1 MKRFDDRAADEL
13 RPVRFHRNYAENADG
28 SVLVEVGRTK
38 VLCTVCAATKVP
50 MFQKSKGQGWMTA
63 EYSMLPGSV
72 QGRKTRELGKR
83 DGRSV
88 EIQRLIGRALR
99 AVIDLSAFPDHTL
112 HVDCDVV
119 QADGGTRCASITGA
133 AVALHDALQ
142 TLSSRGQLRH
152 WPMRDWPT
160 AVSVGLVAGQE
171 FLDLDYG
178 EDFEAGVDMNVIGTG
193 SGKIIEVQG
202 TAEDLP
208 FEREVFNRLVDLG
221 MNGVAEL
228 AAMQKAA
235 VEAGL
240 PV

>member
-1 MKRFDDRAADEL
+1 MNRFDDRAADEL
-13 RPVRFHRNYAENADG
+13 RPVRFRRNYAQNADG

-38 VLCTVCAATKVP
+38 VLCTVCASSKVP
-50 MFQKSKGQGWMTA
+50 LFQKSRGQGWMTA

-72 QGRKTRELGKR
+72 PGRKARETASR

-99 AVIDLSAFPDHTL
+99 SVIDLSAFPEHTL
-112 HVDCDVV
+112 HVDCDVL

-133 AVALHDALQ
+133 AVALHDALR

-152 WPMRDWPT
+152 WPLRDWPA

-171 FLDLDYG
+171 LLDLDYG
-178 EDFEAGVDMNVIGTG
+178 EDFEAGVDMNVVATAQGR
-193 SGKIIEVQG
+193 IIEVQG
-202 TAEDLP
+202 TAEGLP
-208 FEREVFNRLVDLG
+208 FEREVFDRLVDLG
-221 MNGVAEL
+221 LRGVAEL
-228 AAMQKAA
+228 TALQKAA

>member
-13 RPVRFHRNYAENADG
+13 RPIRFHRNYAENADG

-50 MFQKSKGQGWMTA
+50 MFQKSRGQGWLTA

-72 QGRKTRELGKR
+72 QGRKAREVGKR

-88 EIQRLIGRALR
+88 EIQRLIGRTLR
-99 AVIDLSAFPDHTL
+99 AVVDLSAFPDHTL

-133 AVALHDALQ
+133 ALALHDALQ

-152 WPMRDWPT
+152 WAMSDWPA
-160 AVSVGLVAGQE
+160 AVSVGLVAGQQL
-171 FLDLDYG
+171 LDLDYG
-178 EDFEAGVDMNVIGTG
+178 EDFEAGVDMNVVGTA
-193 SGKIIEVQG
+193 SGKVIEVQA
-202 TAEDLP
+202 TAEDKP
-208 FEREVFNRLVDLG
+208 FEREVFNSLVDLG
-221 MNGVAEL
+221 MGGVREL
-228 AAMQKAA
+228 TALQRAAA
-235 VEAGL
+235 EAGL
-240 PV
+240 EV